1 MRPYQEKYIDNVREI
16 AALTEPLKP
25 GELVFEEYA
34 ALLRERE
41 RQAAEKVKENLEL
54 LRKNN

>member
-41 RQAAEKVKENLEL
+41 RQAAE
-54 LRKNN
+54 R